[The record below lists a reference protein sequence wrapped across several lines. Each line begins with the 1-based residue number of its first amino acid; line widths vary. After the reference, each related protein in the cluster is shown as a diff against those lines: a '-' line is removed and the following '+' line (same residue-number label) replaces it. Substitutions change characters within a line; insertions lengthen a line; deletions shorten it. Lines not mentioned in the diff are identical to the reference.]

1 MHSILLLTS
10 FASLRSTSWP
20 GRKVHQF
27 RRQLVRSSM
36 EPYRNRDGINERYR
50 SAWSNRSRT
59 IELDPNG
66 IEL

>member
-1 MHSILLLTS
+1 MHSLLLLTS
-10 FASLRSTSWP
+10 FAPIRSASWP

-27 RRQLVRSSM
+27 CRQLIRSPM
-36 EPYRNRDGINERYR
+36 EPYRNGDGINERYR